1 MASEA
6 DFYSVV
12 GLAKSVWKG
21 LACKTRPLIII
32 IYLVLCFKINYLHQ
46 ETEEVVDP
54 EKERKS
60 YKQTE
65 TSRVRLEK
73 LGTDGNQLVTN
84 VAIATDSK
92 EVSRRQEEVEA
103 KKAR

>member
-1 MASEA
+1 M
-6 DFYSVV
+6 
-12 GLAKSVWKG
+12 
-21 LACKTRPLIII
+21 
-32 IYLVLCFKINYLHQ
+32 
-46 ETEEVVDP
+46 DP

-84 VAIATDSK
+84 VAIAADSK
-92 EVSRRQEEVEA
+92 EVSRRQNEREA